1 MKSLITGGAGFIG
14 SHLAEALLEKGHEVI
29 CFDNMSTGKPKN
41 IEHLKDN
48 SNFSFVEGD
57 ANTDQL
63 DAVFKNH
70 KFDWVFHYAAV
81 VGVKRTLENP
91 LLVLKDIDG
100 IKKILELS
108 KNNGVKKVVF
118 ASSSEVYGNP
128 VEIPE
133 REDGVIDA
141 SLPYAAVKLIG
152 EKFMES
158 YYQEYGLKTCS
169 LRLFN
174 VYGPR
179 QIDTDYGFVVGIFI
193 KQALA
198 NQQPTVFGDGTQT
211 RDFVYVKDNV
221 NTTIEAAKSDKTN
234 GEVINLGNGN
244 ETSVLELAKNVIEV
258 SGKKLEPKFMES
270 RDDEI
275 KRRSPDVTKMK
286 QLIDY
291 ETQYSLEAGLKKT
304 MEWYEN
310 EG

>member
-91 LLVLKDIDG
+91 MLVLKDIEG
-100 IKKILELS
+100 IKNILKLS
-108 KNNGVKKVVF
+108 KEGNVKKVMF
-118 ASSSEVYGNP
+118 ASSSEVYGHP
-128 VEIPE
+128 VEVPE
-133 REDGVIDA
+133 REDGVINA

>member
-1 MKSLITGGAGFIG
+1 MKSLVTGGAGFIG
-14 SHLAEALLEKGHEVI
+14 SHLIESLLEKDHDVV
-29 CFDNMSTGKPKN
+29 CFDDMSTGKEEN
-41 IEHLKDN
+41 IVQFKDHE
-48 SNFSFVEGD
+48 NFTFIKGD

-179 QIDTDYGFVVGIFI
+179 QIDTDYGFVVGIFL

-198 NQQPTVFGDGTQT
+198 DKQLTVFGDGSQT
-211 RDFVYVKDNV
+211 RDFVFIKDNV
-221 NTTIEAAKSDKTN
+221 NATLEAAKSDNTN
-234 GEVINLGNGN
+234 GKVFNLGNGN
-244 ETSVLELAKNVIEV
+244 ETSVLELAKEVIKV
-258 SGKKLEPKFMES
+258 SGKDLTPVFLPA

-275 KRRSPDVTKMK
+275 MRRSPDISRMK
-286 QLIDY
+286 ELIDF
-291 ETQYSLEAGLKKT
+291 EPTHSLEEGLKKT
-304 MEWYEN
+304 LEWYKN